1 MNLKNEI
8 QDKEIFINESS
19 ECIHIM
25 QSELTQLLTQKN
37 YYQLYLGIIS
47 KYDFLNRYKIYIFD
61 DKKPK
66 PRVIIK
72 LKTKYKTRDAFINT
86 MVSCRHKSIEE
97 IQNELNHL
105 NLIYSR
111 DNTPKNNI
119 ENISS
124 KSRNVQNNLYTNKT
138 DLNVNKNKGFYTSDR
153 VDKHKS
159 IGSTIFRDVDTI
171 EYLMHND
178 KLAYNIGQNKPVPR
192 SEMLRSSI
200 YDSNNKII
208 EEEKLVNNNDK
219 SNYDNHVIREDIYT
233 YRIVENN
240 REPKELEF
248 EKKAIKTERV
258 ESDRRKDDKKNNVLK
273 IESKKFEMPRYLCC
287 K

>member
-8 QDKEIFINESS
+8 QNKEIFINESS
-19 ECIHIM
+19 ECIHTM

-86 MVSCRHKSIEE
+86 MVSCKHKNIEE
-97 IQNELNHL
+97 IQNELIHL
-105 NLIYSR
+105 NSIYSR

-124 KSRNVQNNLYTNKT
+124 KSRNVQNNLYSNKT
-138 DLNVNKNKGFYTSDR
+138 DNNVNKNKGFYTSDR
-153 VDKHKS
+153 IDKHKS

-178 KLAYNIGQNKPVPR
+178 KLASNIGQNKPIPR

-208 EEEKLVNNNDK
+208 EEEKLANYNEK
-219 SNYDNHVIREDIYT
+219 SVYDNHVIREDIYT

-240 REPKELEF
+240 REANENNF
-248 EKKAIKTERV
+248 EKNGIRSER
-258 ESDRRKDDKKNNVLK
+258 ESDRKKDDKKNGLK
-273 IESKKFEMPRYLCC
+273 IESKKLEMPRYLCC